1 VNPVVSSVKKKD
13 IFTGQLYNER
23 DVTGDTANL
32 SLDRCCP
39 RLAQLIV
46 KLLPDANKHSKTHAE
61 LDRYA
66 LAFHL
71 SCVSEQQTD
80 WRPFVANAS
89 DVFSLRHMP
98 DIGSN
103 IRNIIYNQVQRDTM
117 TRIIFFSL
125 PFLKHNRLSLPHVS
139 EITLA
144 NLQDLVR
151 IILACYLGMLQPGS
165 KTPTWILRVQIL
177 VFAMQ
182 LLTRGTKQ
190 DLYTFC
196 LAHQA
201 TLRISCIEYFIHFLQ
216 TNMLPELSTF
226 AVLFVKSTD
235 TDALQFAEILAVIN
249 NFRVSCYTTTKLDTA
264 EFNTKALGML
274 ERCNRICVTKLKHR
288 TNDAPAEPTA
298 SDKVLALCL
307 HAPYT
312 QSVVIAQTIQTAA
325 TDAELDQFMHLQHRI
340 TRYALPEELLNIQ
353 LDTLQDIAS
362 RSAIKAVNAAKCH
375 ICFRCGLVAGE
386 IDTKMR
392 LTSTGQS
399 ICSQCRSTDF
409 VFSIFAIGNVI
420 SCGQAMLF
428 WCPLCR
434 VVHAWQASGH
444 DFRACALRKAPR
456 RHHSAS
462 CFMCHKQVALEN
474 VRVLDAR
481 VGVLHTL
488 ALCYKHRP
496 WEFQT
501 KWIHDVESFCEALKH
516 KKRSKPI
523 Y

>member
-1 VNPVVSSVKKKD
+1 MTPVVSSVKKKD

-39 RLAQLIV
+39 QLAQRIMTV
-46 KLLPDANKHSKTHAE
+46 LPDVNKHSKTHAA
-61 LDRYA
+61 LDGYF
-66 LAFHL
+66 LAFYM
-71 SCVSEQQTD
+71 SCVAGPTTD
-80 WRPFVANAS
+80 WRPYVVGAG
-89 DVFSLRHMP
+89 DVFSLHHLP
-98 DIGSN
+98 DIGAN

-117 TRIIFFSL
+117 TKIIFFSL
-125 PFLKHNRLSLPHVS
+125 PFLNHNRLSLPHIS
-139 EITLA
+139 EMTLG
-144 NLQDLVR
+144 NLQDLLR
-151 IILACYLGMLQPGS
+151 IILACYLGILQPNS

-177 VFAMQ
+177 VFATQ
-182 LLTRGTKQ
+182 LLARGTKQ

-196 LAHQA
+196 SAHQA

-226 AVLFVKSTD
+226 ALLFIKSKD
-235 TDALQFAEILAVIN
+235 TDALQFAEILTVIN

-274 ERCNRICVTKLKHR
+274 ERCNRICVTKLKH
-288 TNDAPAEPTA
+288 TA
-298 SDKVLALCL
+298 SEAAKAPSAPDRVIQLCL

-312 QSVVIAQTIQTAA
+312 QSVVIAQTIQTAS
-325 TDAELDQFMHLQHRI
+325 TDAELDQFMQLQHTI
-340 TRYALPEELLNIQ
+340 TRYALPQELLDIQ
-353 LDTLQDIAS
+353 LDALQAMAD
-362 RSAIKAVNAAKCH
+362 RSAIRAVNSARCH

-399 ICSQCRSTDF
+399 ICSECRSTEF
-409 VFSIFAIGNVI
+409 VFSIFAVGSVI
-420 SCGQAMLF
+420 SCGHSMLF

-456 RHHSAS
+456 KHQHAS
-462 CFMCHKQVALEN
+462 CFMCQKQVALES

-488 ALCYKHRP
+488 SLCYKHRP

-501 KWIHDVESFCEALKH
+501 KWIHDVESFCEALKY
-516 KKRSKPI
+516 KKRSKAI